1 MSSAA
6 GKVVVFYHSVVC
18 PRCQVSKLALR
29 KALRKHP
36 DIEVKKVEF
45 LTNMGRA
52 KQAGVHSIPA
62 LVADGRTLKGVV
74 LTPGRIERFLES
86 LDSDRE

>member
-1 MSSAA
+1 MSAA
-6 GKVVVFYHSVVC
+6 GNVVVFYHSVVC

-29 KALRKHP
+29 RVLRKHP
-36 DIEVKKVEF
+36 DIEVTGVEF
-45 LTNMGRA
+45 LTNMDRA
-52 KQAGVHSIPA
+52 KQAGVRMIPA
-62 LVADGRTLKGVV
+62 LVAGGKMLTGVV